1 MQRTKRFLFISCFI
15 FPLLYFGNSEGKAAP
30 LFAIQDVFL
39 QGNFFADVLAP
50 PAPEG
55 FSSGTDPTWKPSYT
69 PQELADAVFTEAS
82 WVFSGMIWG
91 FTFEYTPSDKARNVA
106 EYFEL
111 APRGSIKG
119 GTGILKVLETRI
131 ENSALLVNLLYY
143 PGANEAS
150 EYISWKQATY
160 KVCQGQGSGPAFP
173 PLLSIE
179 AEDQAT
185 ARIAAMTSAAK
196 EALRSYLRGIVYN
209 KPRIIRGTCAFL
221 IQPTVIVA
229 SGQYLATVR
238 LAASVTEIISYG
250 AY

>member
-1 MQRTKRFLFISCFI
+1 MLRIKRLCLIALCI
-15 FPLLYFGNSEGKAAP
+15 FPLWCPVNPGVKPLSLYAA
-30 LFAIQDVFL
+30 QDIFL
-39 QGNFFADVLAP
+39 QGIFFADVLAP

-55 FSSGTDPTWKPSYT
+55 FSSVKDPTWKPSYT
-69 PQELADAVFTEAS
+69 QQELADAVFTEAS

-91 FTFEYTPSDKARNVA
+91 FTFEYTPSDKARNIA
-106 EYFEL
+106 EFFEL

-119 GTGILKVLETRI
+119 GTGRLKVLETSI
-131 ENSALLVNLLYY
+131 ENNALLVNLLYY
-143 PGANEAS
+143 PGVNEAS
-150 EYISWKQATY
+150 EYIAWKQATY

-179 AEDQAT
+179 AKDQAE

-221 IQPTVIVA
+221 IQPSVIVA

-238 LAASVTEIISYG
+238 LAASVTEIVSYG